1 MMIEKKLNNKGFTL
15 VELLAVFVILIS
27 VSLVAVGGI
36 TSSLEKREVDECK
49 DQQELAVSAAKMY
62 FALDGTDET
71 SVKVSVLKSG
81 GYFSDDKNL
90 DRLNDDDLIAINGNA
105 YTYNGEKIGCSCD
118 SKWC

>member
-1 MMIEKKLNNKGFTL
+1 MIEKKLNNKGFTL

-62 FALDGTDET
+62 FALDGTDKT
-71 SVKVSVLKSG
+71 SVKVSILKSG
-81 GYFSDDKNL
+81 GYFSGDKNL

-105 YTYNGEKIGCSCD
+105 YTYNGKKIGCSCD
-118 SKWC
+118 SKWCE

>member
-62 FALDGTDET
+62 FALDGTDKT
-71 SVKVSVLKSG
+71 SVKVSILKSG